1 MLIERLVLAVQN
13 MEASC
18 AVSQTQEIEFM
29 ALGGSLVMMSKGK
42 AILVRFLQLTNYS
55 AVLNDMLDLFE

>member
-18 AVSQTQEIEFM
+18 AVSKAQEIEFM

-42 AILVRFLQLTNYS
+42 SIFVYFLQLINCS
-55 AVLNDMLDLFE
+55 AVLNDMLDLLE